1 METFQKTGTHKAAND
16 MVAAILPDRHS
27 AEMAMISL
35 RKAGLLSVELA
46 TKNGEVIEE
55 LGSGLGGFVGGI
67 SRFFSNR
74 GIETM
79 EIYKALLELGV
90 NLEQARYL
98 EERFP
103 EGGELIVLRT
113 PNRSEEAI
121 TILKRFNADL
131 GLLLLMNPIQKIVE
145 LQEHPPEIEATL

>member
-27 AEMAMISL
+27 AEMAMIAL
-35 RKAGLLSVELA
+35 RTAGLLSVELA

-79 EIYKALLELGV
+79 EIYKAL
-90 NLEQARYL
+90 ARAGRKPGTGTL
-98 EERFP
+98 SRRAFP
-103 EGGELIVLRT
+103 PRRRT
-113 PNRSEEAI
+113 HRI
-121 TILKRFNADL
+121 AD
-131 GLLLLMNPIQKIVE
+131 
-145 LQEHPPEIEATL
+145 A